1 MTWARFAVLVVFFIF
16 SSLLPAH
23 SAQNPDLVGMSIVI
37 HLPSRTLE
45 LYSGTNLIKTYPVA
59 IGKPSTPTPLGTFSI
74 TSKEYNPA
82 WYPPD
87 GGQVVPSG
95 PANPLGYRWMAF
107 LSTYGIHGTNA
118 PWTIGYAVSNG
129 CVRMHEED
137 VEELFEMVRVG
148 TPVTVTHDTVKV
160 RVDEE
165 KLSIGIYPD
174 IYGEGS
180 ATVQEVKRKLNIH
193 GLGGWISDDQ
203 IQEMIWEQS
212 EKQTI
217 ISQFHKLKINN
228 KTMVEPVISQSDV
241 LYIPVKPVAAALNR
255 EMAFDGSNKT
265 VTVGAVTVPAL
276 AKGNGVYVTADR
288 LGQLFPGAVTVH
300 GNKTVTVDFH
310 TVSLNGAPL
319 NSEVKMIGSMPALP
333 AVPIA
338 SAIGYSPVWAQES
351 ETLTVGG
358 SIVPVR
364 LIGNQPYLLITEI
377 YQHFKIYVYWDQKE
391 SRIELTYPFNPISS
405 AF

>member
-1 MTWARFAVLVVFFIF
+1 
-16 SSLLPAH
+16 
-23 SAQNPDLVGMSIVI
+23 
-37 HLPSRTLE
+37 
-45 LYSGTNLIKTYPVA
+45 
-59 IGKPSTPTPLGTFSI
+59 
-74 TSKEYNPA
+74 
-82 WYPPD
+82 
-87 GGQVVPSG
+87 
-95 PANPLGYRWMAF
+95 MAF

-148 TPVTVTHDTVKV
+148 TPVTITHDTVKV
-160 RVDEE
+160 RVDED
-165 KLSIGIYPD
+165 KVSVGIYPD
-174 IYGEGS
+174 IYGHGS
-180 ATVQEVKRKLNIH
+180 ATLQEVKRKLNLH

-212 EKQTI
+212 EKQIT

-228 KTMVEPVISQSDV
+228 KTMVEPVISHNDI
-241 LYIPVKPVAAALNR
+241 LYIPVKPVATALNR
-255 EMAFDGSNKT
+255 DMAFDGSKKT

-276 AKGNGVYVTADR
+276 AKGSGVYVTSDR

-300 GNKTVTVDFH
+300 GNKTVTVDLH

-319 NSEVKMIGSMPALP
+319 TSEVKMIGSMPALP
-333 AVPIA
+333 AVTIA

-351 ETLTVGG
+351 QTLTVGG
-358 SIVPVR
+358 NIVPVR
-364 LIGNQPYLLITEI
+364 LIGNQPYLIITEI